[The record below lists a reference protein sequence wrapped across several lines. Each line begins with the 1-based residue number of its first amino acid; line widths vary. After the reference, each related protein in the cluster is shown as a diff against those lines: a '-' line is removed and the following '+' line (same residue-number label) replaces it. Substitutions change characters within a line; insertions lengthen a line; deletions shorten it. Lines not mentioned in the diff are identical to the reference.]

1 MYYFAKFYV
10 ICYACNI
17 MSNKGYAIIWYIST
31 VHKRFVLFYFTL
43 EHRYDLKIFWI
54 NLPLFWIGLPWIGLP
69 WINLPWINLPWIN
82 LPWINLPWI
91 NLPWINLPWINLPWI
106 NIQGF

>member
-1 MYYFAKFYV
+1 MKLIIIMYYFAKSYV
-10 ICYACNI
+10 ICYACNM

-54 NLPLFWIGLPWIGLP
+54 NLPLFWI
-69 WINLPWINLPWIN
+69 
-82 LPWINLPWI
+82 

-106 NIQGF
+106 NIPWINNPGF